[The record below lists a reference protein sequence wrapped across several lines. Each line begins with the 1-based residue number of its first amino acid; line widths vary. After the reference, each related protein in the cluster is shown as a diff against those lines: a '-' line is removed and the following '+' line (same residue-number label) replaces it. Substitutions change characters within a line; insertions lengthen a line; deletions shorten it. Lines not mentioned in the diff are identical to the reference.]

1 MGKWCINEDSMQ
13 NNFWQDI
20 VKRAYDMDRPLF
32 ILAPMADVTDCVFRE
47 LIAKYSKFGTKESL
61 LDVFWTEFVSAD
73 GLCSP
78 VREVLK
84 RDLVYSDK
92 EHPIVAQL
100 FGSNVENMRNA
111 SKLCAELGFDGID
124 INMGCPDK
132 SIEKQGA
139 GAAMMKNPENA
150 RAIIRAAYDGARD
163 AKKEIPISVKTRIG
177 YNKIEY
183 KTWLEEILKEP
194 ITTLI
199 IHFRTRKEMSLV
211 PAHWELAREIIDYVH
226 SLRPDLII
234 IGNGDVLD
242 ITDGIKKYKE
252 TGIDG
257 VMIGRGIFGKPWLFN
272 AIGFEPTLKQK
283 FEILIE
289 HTHNFEKTL
298 GDSLIRIINSD
309 GRITEKVVPCKS
321 FAIMKKHYK
330 AYINGFVGAKELR
343 EKMMQCNNATEVEKI
358 LREFIKENFV
368 L

>member
-1 MGKWCINEDSMQ
+1 
-13 NNFWQDI
+13 
-20 VKRAYDMDRPLF
+20 
-32 ILAPMADVTDCVFRE
+32 
-47 LIAKYSKFGTKESL
+47 
-61 LDVFWTEFVSAD
+61 
-73 GLCSP
+73 
-78 VREVLK
+78 
-84 RDLVYSDK
+84 
-92 EHPIVAQL
+92 
-100 FGSNVENMRNA
+100 
-111 SKLCAELGFDGID
+111 
-124 INMGCPDK
+124 
-132 SIEKQGA
+132 
-139 GAAMMKNPENA
+139 
-150 RAIIRAAYDGARD
+150 
-163 AKKEIPISVKTRIG
+163 
-177 YNKIEY
+177 
-183 KTWLEEILKEP
+183 
-194 ITTLI
+194 
-199 IHFRTRKEMSLV
+199 MSLV

-309 GRITEKVVPCKS
+309 GRITEKVVPGKS

-330 AYINGFVGAKELR
+330 AYINGFTGAKEFR